1 MLPKIYPSSIDWLD
15 RRLMS
20 AINRNSLRDVK
31 AFLALGACP
40 NRPSSC
46 EKDWPAVP
54 NSRTLSVTL
63 PLARTIAISNPESDY
78 LIEKALLAAGADV
91 ALCLYWLS
99 RTASPDLNQI
109 VDGLILCEMIH
120 KLPGRPVYNQ
130 TVKTWLKIVST
141 KLNKLPE
148 PADMDRREYHVL
160 VHKRLLKVSNDFGR
174 QHKPVGWVTA
184 ELL

>member
-1 MLPKIYPSSIDWLD
+1 MASIDHCDL
-15 RRLMS
+15 LG
-20 AINRNSLRDVK
+20 VK
-31 AFLALGACP
+31 AFLALGADP
-40 NRPSSC
+40 NLPVPSLS
-46 EKDWPAVP
+46 EGLRITDNRAF
-54 NSRTLSVTL
+54 SVTF
-63 PLARTIAISNPESDY
+63 PLALAMAISNPESDR

-99 RTASPDLNQI
+99 RTASPNLNQI

-174 QHKPVGWVTA
+174 QHKPVAWVTA